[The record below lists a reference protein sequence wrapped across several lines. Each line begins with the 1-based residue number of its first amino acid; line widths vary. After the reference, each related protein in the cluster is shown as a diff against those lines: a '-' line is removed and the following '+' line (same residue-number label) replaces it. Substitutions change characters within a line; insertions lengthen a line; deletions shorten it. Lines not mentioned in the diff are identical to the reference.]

1 MDTLADINAPL
12 LAWYGTR
19 EGLPWRTD
27 LSDAQLAAMTAEEKA
42 QRAYE
47 VWVSEIMLQQTQ
59 VATVIPYYQ
68 RWCVCLQ
75 DDARPASR
83 QDLT

>member
-1 MDTLADINAPL
+1 L
-12 LAWYGTR
+12 LAWYGKR

-27 LSDAQLAAMTAEEKA
+27 LSDKDLETMSDKAKA

-59 VATVIPYYQ
+59 VATVAPYYKRWQVQ
-68 RWCVCLQ
+68 RVPHL
-75 DDARPASR
+75 
-83 QDLT
+83 